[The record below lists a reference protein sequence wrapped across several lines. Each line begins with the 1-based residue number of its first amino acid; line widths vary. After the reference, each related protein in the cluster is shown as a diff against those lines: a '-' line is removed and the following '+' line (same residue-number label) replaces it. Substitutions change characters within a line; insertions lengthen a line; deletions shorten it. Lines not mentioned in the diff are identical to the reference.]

1 MGDESKMNFTPTP
14 PTEPGAYLW
23 KTNLNCDST
32 DTTVAKV
39 YKHKGELM
47 AGLAFW
53 AGGNECISVEKLGG
67 WWSERLEPVK
77 PKCSWSKQPH
87 DTLFKTAC
95 GVHKF
100 LDPGSNEPASNFYC
114 SNCGGEIEIKP

>member
-1 MGDESKMNFTPTP
+1 MNFTKET
-14 PTEPGAYLW
+14 PTEPGAYWWKNGESDKRPDLVKVFKRDRELVVLEAGFDGKQPLEPFVGGLW
-23 KTNLNCDST
+23 C
-32 DTTVAKV
+32 
-39 YKHKGELM
+39 
-47 AGLAFW
+47 
-53 AGGNECISVEKLGG
+53 
-67 WWSERLEPVK
+67 RLEPAK
-77 PKCSWSKQPH
+77 PKCVWSKQPH